1 MFIVN
6 INREVDL
13 QMTTGT
19 EDAVAQWLEQRTVD
33 ATDPTLNLAS
43 STVTSESRR
52 FV

>member
-33 ATDPTLNLAS
+33 ATDRTLNTGIVHS
-43 STVTSESRR
+43 DV
-52 FV
+52 